1 MHYFLSLFDKISNT
15 YGISTLSILDAWL
28 VDDEVQVAVE
38 VLQDEVNNE
47 NETEEERGADD
58 GGGDDGEVPSKNVH
72 KQPKRN
78 IFLGLLAFCAVIG
91 ISVAVA
97 VPLSRRS
104 SLDEEESDTAD
115 QAVPWEVSTTSSTTD
130 DDKNVHKAPVPSF
143 ISDALSVKYTQFSQG
158 ILRAPG
164 LASFYGDCR
173 TAAMSVDGG
182 VVQTVKYNEIN
193 DMWDVMNK
201 LREDGFGDEID
212 LAKINQVLAVS
223 RPRSSGVA
231 GSIRVYSLTELNSDQ
246 KWSSL
251 GDDIDGTN
259 PSLSVEGDVLASVV
273 QGADGDDRVRVYRF
287 DTITENWVQL
297 GSDIIVGESRKT
309 YARISQ
315 FGDYLV
321 LGATLD
327 ELGLGSLTAVFK
339 LNDEEEWSHVGNTLY
354 DESSVY
360 HPLINVHGDTIATS
374 GVDIEG
380 LPRASVYRLVEDEW
394 TQEASFDERV
404 ITAMSADGKRLGMCS
419 SQRQVCSVH
428 NYYDIS
434 KEYGEVA
441 TYTDFV
447 PLHFERG
454 GFSNLESGVCG
465 IASSNSKTT
474 IGYTTVPW

>member
-1 MHYFLSLFDKISNT
+1 MCTTFYLSLIRYLT
-15 YGISTLSILDAWL
+15 HHGISTLSILDAWL

-38 VLQDEVNNE
+38 VLQDDGNSE
-47 NETEEERGADD
+47 NKPEEEREE
-58 GGGDDGEVPSKNVH
+58 DDGEEPSKDFH

-78 IFLGLLAFCAVIG
+78 VFLGLLAFCAVVG

-97 VPLSRRS
+97 VPLSRRPTP
-104 SLDEEESDTAD
+104 EEEEPDTID

-130 DDKNVHKAPVPSF
+130 DGKVHKAPVPSF

-173 TAAMSVDGG
+173 TAAMSVNEG
-182 VVQTVKYNEIN
+182 VQTVKYNEIN
-193 DMWDVMNK
+193 DMWDVMNE
-201 LREDGFGDEID
+201 LREDGFGAEVEVE

-223 RPRSSGVA
+223 RPSDGPNST

-287 DTITENWVQL
+287 DTKNWAQL

-315 FGDYLV
+315 FGNYLV

-327 ELGLGSLTAVFK
+327 EFGLGSLTVFK
-339 LNDEEEWSHVGNTLY
+339 LNDEEEWSQVGKTLY
-354 DESSVY
+354 DKSSDY
-360 HPLINVHGDTIATS
+360 PPLINVHGDTIATS

-394 TQEASFDERV
+394 TQEGNFDGV

-419 SQRQVCSVH
+419 SQQQVCSVH

-441 TYTDFV
+441 RYTDFI

-465 IASSNSKTT
+465 IATSNSKTT
-474 IGYTTVPW
+474 IGHTTVPW

>member
-1 MHYFLSLFDKISNT
+1 VHLSDKRYLT
-15 YGISTLSILDAWL
+15 HHGISTLSILDAWL

-38 VLQDEVNNE
+38 VLQDDVNSE

-58 GGGDDGEVPSKNVH
+58 GEVPSKDFH

-78 IFLGLLAFCAVIG
+78 VFLGLGLLGLCAVVG

-115 QAVPWEVSTTSSTTD
+115 QIPWEVSTTSSTTD

-173 TAAMSVDGG
+173 TAAMSVNENT
-182 VVQTVKYNEIN
+182 VQTVKYNEIN
-193 DMWDVMNK
+193 DLWDVMNE
-201 LREDGFGDEID
+201 LREDGFGAAEVE

-223 RPRSSGVA
+223 RPSDELNNK

-287 DTITENWVQL
+287 DTENWAQL

-315 FGDYLV
+315 FGNYLV

-327 ELGLGSLTAVFK
+327 ELGLGSLRVFK
-339 LNDEEEWSHVGNTLY
+339 LNDEEEWSQVGNTLY
-354 DESSVY
+354 DESSDY
-360 HPLINVHGDTIATS
+360 PPLTNVHGDTIATS
-374 GVDIEG
+374 GADIEG
-380 LPRASVYRLVEDEW
+380 LTRASVYRLVEDEW
-394 TQEASFDERV
+394 TQEVSFDGV
-404 ITAMSADGKRLGMCS
+404 ITAMSADGKRLGICS
-419 SQRQVCSVH
+419 SQQQVCSVH

-465 IASSNSKTT
+465 IATSNSKTT